1 MGRNPS
7 PGNTRDLS
15 FAFRDKF
22 KTLEAQNDALAGGSK
37 PRRQFEKLEQ
47 APRTPFSSELI
58 NLFKVIDA
66 TEAND
71 SWIKLTKSPVSCAD
85 VQRDEFRNGSFATF

>member
-1 MGRNPS
+1 MSVHKQDVSDILYVFSHGLSRS
-7 PGNTRDLS
+7 PDQSVL
-15 FAFRDKF
+15 
-22 KTLEAQNDALAGGSK
+22 ALLL
-37 PRRQFEKLEQ
+37 EKLEQ

-58 NLFKVIDA
+58 NLFKVIDV

-71 SWIKLTKSPVSCAD
+71 SSIKLTKSSVSCAD

>member
-1 MGRNPS
+1 MTHWPADRRPS
-7 PGNTRDLS
+7 
-15 FAFRDKF
+15 
-22 KTLEAQNDALAGGSK
+22 
-37 PRRQFEKLEQ
+37 RQFEKLEQ

-71 SWIKLTKSPVSCAD
+71 SWIS
-85 VQRDEFRNGSFATF
+85 